1 MQKVRPKIVFIAG
14 TYQPQRCGVAH
25 YTARLRNALAQH
37 QVTTEVLT
45 TQAAAQ
51 SVQDASVIG
60 ALQNWRL
67 SELQALV
74 RAVCRSNADILHIQ
88 HAAGTYGFDRSIF
101 LFPLL
106 LRASGWRRPIVTT
119 VHEYGWWEWQPQG
132 IPPAW
137 LEALKQWGQK
147 RGWWDRED
155 GFLLTQS
162 HAILTTN
169 HEAEAALFDRLPHL
183 KSRVHRIPIAA
194 NVGVTPIDRSKAR
207 QQLRRHCGWAQAT
220 IIVAFFGFLHPV
232 KGLETLLSAFQQ
244 VHQYQP
250 QARLLLVGGVET
262 LALPGEQAT
271 RYWQQLHTKV
281 AELGLTS
288 IVHMTGYLATET
300 ASRYLSGADIGVL
313 PFHHGVTL
321 KSGSLLTLLSHHLP
335 VIATHIET
343 SDAELNPEIIQ
354 PIPPRHVN
362 ELASAMLALISD
374 PARCQQLA
382 EAGYSFSCQFSWQ
395 AITAAHW
402 QVYQSVLQT
411 SKSALQPLSGVAKE
425 SHR

>member
-1 MQKVRPKIVFIAG
+1 MQNVLQKIVFIAG
-14 TYQPQRCGVAH
+14 TYQPQFCGVAH
-25 YTARLRNALAQH
+25 YTAHLRQALAQP

-51 SVQDASVIG
+51 SVQEASVIG
-60 ALQNWRL
+60 TLQNWRL
-67 SELQALV
+67 TELQALV
-74 RAVCRSNADILHIQ
+74 RAVHRSNADILHIQ
-88 HAAGTYGFDRSIF
+88 HAAGTYSFDRSIF
-101 LFPLL
+101 LLPLL

-137 LEALKQWGQK
+137 LEALKQWGQQ

-162 HAILTTN
+162 CAIITTN
-169 HEAEAALFDRLPHL
+169 REAEAALFDRLPHL

-194 NVGVTPIDRSKAR
+194 NVAVTPIDRSEAR
-207 QQLRRHCGWAQAT
+207 QQLRQHCGWAQDAT
-220 IIVAFFGFLHPV
+220 VVAFFGFLHPV

-244 VHQYQP
+244 VQQRQP

-271 RYWQQLHTKV
+271 RYWQQLHAKV
-281 AELGLTS
+281 AELSLTA
-288 IVHMTGYLATET
+288 IVHLTGYLTAET

-321 KSGSLLTLLSHHLP
+321 KSGSLLTLLSHRLP
-335 VIATHIET
+335 VIATQVE
-343 SDAELNPEIIQ
+343 SGDLELNPSIIQ

-362 ELASAMLALISD
+362 ELASAILALMTD
-374 PARCQQLA
+374 PTRCQQLA
-382 EAGYSFSCQFSWQ
+382 EAGAYFSRQFTWQ

-402 QVYQSVLQT
+402 QVYQSVLQAPFST
-411 SKSALQPLSGVAKE
+411 PQPLPYSTEE
-425 SHR
+425 SH